1 MDWPPAGYAGG
12 RIPPAQA
19 TPMALVLRAP
29 FFNVTTFDSPLRR
42 CHVNPVQRSLKWMEP
57 WPRPKSLPDR
67 AWCGWALVGLLV
79 AACGRSDVAGPAAAP
94 LPTVSVGAGSA
105 CAVDTAGTARCWG
118 ANGFGQ
124 LGTGST
130 TGPQQCQ
137 GQPCSP
143 VPVAV
148 AGGLTF
154 TAVSTGAQVAC
165 GLTTTGVTYC
175 WGENVVGELGNGT
188 STGPEACGGGACSSV
203 PVAISGQVTLKAVS
217 VGSHFACGLTA
228 AGGAFCWGSNNVGQL
243 GVGTA
248 TGPQS
253 CQGNQCS
260 PQPVPVAGRLTFT
273 AISAG
278 GSVAC
283 SVTKAGGAYCWGF
296 GGSGQLGDGTTT
308 YSVAAPVAV
317 AGQLVF
323 NSVSAGD
330 RSTCGITTSGGAYC
344 WGENSVGEL
353 GDGTTTGQQCGGEL
367 CRTVPVAVAG
377 GLVFTGVSVG
387 NNFACGVT
395 TTGAAYCWGANGVG
409 QLGNGTTTPSA
420 APVAVA
426 GGLTFAA
433 VSAGNAAACGVTTAG
448 ATYCWGS
455 GSLVPLR
462 VLP

>member
-130 TGPQQCQ
+130 
-137 GQPCSP
+137 
-143 VPVAV
+143 
-148 AGGLTF
+148 
-154 TAVSTGAQVAC
+154 
-165 GLTTTGVTYC
+165 
-175 WGENVVGELGNGT
+175 
-188 STGPEACGGGACSSV
+188 
-203 PVAISGQVTLKAVS
+203 
-217 VGSHFACGLTA
+217 
-228 AGGAFCWGSNNVGQL
+228 
-243 GVGTA
+243 